1 MKMMKMKMTNKELKP
16 DSALDSLFIYQEEFQ
31 KILGYENVPFD
42 DPIMMKQHILGLVG
56 EIGEVLQAD
65 QRWKDNSRN
74 EYYNREEKMMEI
86 ADCLIYLIN
95 VCLYSGINASELY
108 ISTVNKINK
117 NFKRFKK

>member
-1 MKMMKMKMTNKELKP
+1 MTNKELKP
-16 DSALDSLFIYQEEFQ
+16 ESALDSLFIYQEEFQ

-42 DPIMMKQHILGLVG
+42 DPIMMKQHVLGLVG
-56 EIGEVLQAD
+56 EIGEVLQVD
-65 QRWKDNSRN
+65 QRWKDNGRN

-95 VCLYSGINASELY
+95 ICLYSGINASELY
-108 ISTVNKINK
+108 ASTVNKINK